1 MTRAWAA
8 GLDMGGTNIRCAAVS
23 VAGDVILMEH
33 GPSLASRNAGD
44 VAENIAAQL
53 NHLLDTARRRGLGS
67 PRALGVAV
75 PGPLN
80 VYTGTVMQAPHVA
93 AWHGYP
99 LRKKLE
105 AILGRKVVLDNDAN
119 AWALGE
125 YWRGAARG
133 RRDVVLLTLGTGVG
147 GGLIVGG
154 KLVYGRSGMAG
165 ELGHVTVEPNGPR
178 CDCGSHGC
186 LESYASASG
195 LRGLVEQRLRL
206 PPGTPFPAQ
215 IVDSEGNFSVRG
227 LTAQARRGDKVAL
240 EAFAIAGYYLGIAI
254 ASFLNAF
261 NPELVVIGGGVAGA
275 LPYMRKTMAVQV
287 RDRAFTAMARDSRI
301 VRAALGPRGGV
312 VGAAYAALHPPA
324 RDGRISVS

>member
-1 MTRAWAA
+1 MTRAWAV

-23 VAGDVILMEH
+23 VAGDVLLIEH
-33 GPSLASRNAGD
+33 APSYASRGAAA
-44 VAENIAAQL
+44 VAKNIAAQVI
-53 NHLLDTARRRGLGS
+53 HLIDTARRRGLGS
-67 PRALGVAV
+67 PRAIGVAV

-93 AWHGYP
+93 AWRGYP
-99 LRKKLE
+99 LRRELE
-105 AILGRKVVLDNDAN
+105 ALIGRQVAVYNDAN

-147 GGLIVGG
+147 GGLIVDG

-165 ELGHVTVEPNGPR
+165 EIGHVTVAADGPP

-195 LRGLVEQRLRL
+195 LRGLIEQRLGVTQGAAL
-206 PPGTPFPAQ
+206 PRQ
-215 IVDSEGNFSVRG
+215 IVDTEGNFSVRA
-227 LTAQARRGDKVAL
+227 LSIEARRGDKLAL
-240 EAFAIAGYYLGIAI
+240 EAFATAGYYLGVAI
-254 ASFLNAF
+254 ASFINTF

-275 LPYMRKTMAVQV
+275 LPFMRKTMKAQV
-287 RDRAFTAMARDSRI
+287 RERAFTAMAAQAKI

-312 VGAAYAALHPPA
+312 VGAAYAALHPVKRA
-324 RDGRISVS
+324 

>member
-1 MTRAWAA
+1 MTGAWAV

-23 VAGDVILMEH
+23 VAGDVILMER
-33 GPSLASRNAGD
+33 GPSLASRNAAA
-44 VAENIAAQL
+44 VVENIAGQL
-53 NHLLDTARRRGLGS
+53 GHLLDSARRRGLGS
-67 PRALGVAV
+67 PRAIGVAV

-80 VYTGTVMQAPHVA
+80 VYKGTVMQAPHVA
-93 AWHGYP
+93 AWRGYP
-99 LRKKLE
+99 LRRKLE
-105 AILGRKVVLDNDAN
+105 ALIGRQVVVDNDAN

-154 KLVYGRSGMAG
+154 KLVYGQSGMAG
-165 ELGHVTVEPNGPR
+165 ELGHVTVNPDGPR

-195 LRGLVEQRLRL
+195 LRGLVEERLGL
-206 PPGTPFPAQ
+206 APGGPLPAQ
-215 IVDSEGNFSVRG
+215 IVDAEGNFSVRG
-227 LTAQARRGDKVAL
+227 LSAQARRGDRLAL
-240 EAFAIAGYYLGIAI
+240 EAFATAGYYLGIAI
-254 ASFLNAF
+254 ASFLNTF

-275 LPYMRKTMAVQV
+275 LPFMRNTMIAQV
-287 RDRAFTAMARDSRI
+287 RERAFTAIVSQATI

-312 VGAAYAALHPPA
+312 VGAAYAALHPVKRA
-324 RDGRISVS
+324 AS